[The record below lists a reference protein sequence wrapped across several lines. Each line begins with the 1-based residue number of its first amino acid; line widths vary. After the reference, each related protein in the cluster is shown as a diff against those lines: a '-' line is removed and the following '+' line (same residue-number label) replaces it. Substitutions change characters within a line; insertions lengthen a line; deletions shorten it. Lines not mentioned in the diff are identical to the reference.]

1 MRLLRGKR
9 SNKVEPKKAKGSG
22 AFLAGR
28 GIAIAVLAIVSGAC
42 FALGFFVGKSTTSA
56 QVVTEVISVA
66 ADSDATPVQ
75 YSTGMPIA
83 EEVTTDEAP
92 AGTSGKAE
100 AASTPGT
107 GTIFTVQ
114 VGAFTDDGQAQDMRT
129 RFSTKGYPAYVLKS
143 SSLENKPIYR
153 VRVGRYN
160 NRGDAVRMA
169 LKLKNHEGAT
179 TFITASN

>member
-9 SNKVEPKKAKGSG
+9 SNKVEPKKAKGAG

-42 FALGFFVGKSTTSA
+42 FALGFFVGKASTSA

-66 ADSDATPVQ
+66 ADSDTAPVQ
-75 YSTGMPIA
+75 YTTGMPIA
-83 EEVTTDEAP
+83 GEN
-92 AGTSGKAE
+92 GTNQKSDTSNNAE
-100 AASTPGT
+100 AATSPGT
-107 GTIFTVQ
+107 GAIYTVQ
-114 VGAFTDDGQAQDMRT
+114 VGAFADNDQAQDMRNK
-129 RFSTKGYPAYVLKS
+129 FSTKGYPAYVLES

-160 NRGDAVRMA
+160 NKADAFRMA
-169 LKLKNHEGAT
+169 LKLKRHEGAT
-179 TFITASN
+179 TYVTASN